1 MKLSDIDGR
10 TRNAALAVLAVGLVL
25 AVLLLR
31 GAGEAT
37 HSASTASSK
46 ATRDARS
53 HTEVAGGT
61 TAAAPGTLAADRPA
75 ATGGTA
81 PLRIAEDRSDD
92 DEETRPYSSDSVVV
106 GGDTD
111 DGGDEASARAGA
123 LLDRA
128 TKAIHACTARAQKV
142 HERRGG
148 TGRADPLWCVYDH
161 TGMADERGPV
171 RFHVSTRNGFS
182 YYVDIDGK
190 RYRYSEFGGTGC
202 RSIDRSGSS
211 CDAW

>member
-10 TRNAALAVLAVGLVL
+10 TRNAALAVLALGLVV

-31 GAGEAT
+31 GAGEGT
-37 HSASTASSK
+37 RSASTASSK
-46 ATRDARS
+46 ATQDARS
-53 HTEVAGGT
+53 HTEVSGAT

-75 ATGGTA
+75 ATGGAA
-81 PLRIAEDRSDD
+81 PLRIAEDHSDE
-92 DEETRPYSSDSVVV
+92 EETRPYSSDSVVV
-106 GGDTD
+106 GGETA
-111 DGGDEASARAGA
+111 DGSDEASARAAA
-123 LLDRA
+123 LLDDA
-128 TKAIHACTARAQKV
+128 TKAVHACTARAQKV

-171 RFHVSTRNGFS
+171 RFDLSTRNGFS

-190 RYRYSEFGGTGC
+190 RYRYSEFDGTGC
-202 RSIDRSGSS
+202 RSIDGSGSG